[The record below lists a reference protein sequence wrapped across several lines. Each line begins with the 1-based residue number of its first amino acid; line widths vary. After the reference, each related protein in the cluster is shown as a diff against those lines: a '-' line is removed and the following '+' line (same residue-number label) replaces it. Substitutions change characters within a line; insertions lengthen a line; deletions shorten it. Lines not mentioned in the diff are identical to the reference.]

1 MGSTERACRSGA
13 FVTAAPRGGFGG
25 SVEHHPSSQQAQ
37 HHPVRVDRSRLG
49 VCQPDGVIGP
59 EPGLELSATQAR
71 VLGSLLEKELTTPDA
86 YPVTLNALT
95 TACNQTSNR
104 DPVVRYEPS
113 QVETAVLTLKAK
125 GLARV
130 VHPGAGER
138 ATKYR
143 QVADE
148 ALRLAAAERAVLCV
162 LLLRGAQTVVELRS
176 RTQRLHG
183 FAGPA
188 EVEVVLDG
196 LAGREPALVAR
207 VDRVAG
213 QKEPRWIQLLEVDA
227 GARAAVGARPSVA
240 PDRGEAAD
248 DLTDRVAALE
258 RRLAGLI
265 EALGDLVEIRDE
277 DAAVRSGRLESW
289 DQQGGSGHEHD
300 R

>member
-1 MGSTERACRSGA
+1 M
-13 FVTAAPRGGFGG
+13 
-25 SVEHHPSSQQAQ
+25 
-37 HHPVRVDRSRLG
+37 
-49 VCQPDGVIGP
+49 CQPDGVIGP
-59 EPGLELSATQAR
+59 EPGLDLSATQAR

-95 TACNQTSNR
+95 TACSQTSNR

-148 ALRLAAAERAVLCV
+148 ALRLAVAERAVLCV

-227 GARAAVGARPSVA
+227 GARAAVKRSTVNRGARPRRSGRRSHRPHA
-240 PDRGEAAD
+240 
-248 DLTDRVAALE
+248 AALE

-265 EALGDLVEIRDE
+265 EALGDLVEIPDE
-277 DAAVRSGRLESW
+277 DAGVRSGRLESW
-289 DQQGGSGHEHD
+289 DQQGGSGP
-300 R
+300 